1 MRERPSAIKISK
13 QTSLRDK
20 EKEKE
25 KEHDDVTPFS
35 VSKLLSPDA
44 DWDRDQL
51 GDVLHWLRQAIGLI
65 CGTIWGAV
73 PLTGSLWLLVF
84 VLLSTSIIYGYYTLI
99 LKVDEE
105 EFGGHGAL
113 LQEGMFASF
122 TLFLLAWILVY
133 SLAHFS

>member
-65 CGTIWGAV
+65 CGIIWGAF

-105 EFGGHGAL
+105 EFGGHGPL

-133 SLAHFS
+133 SLAHF